1 MCCEKELLS
10 GVRKKYS
17 LNLKVKSTAKVYG
30 KLYAKEFDYREVSSR
45 PSAASQIQKTFYM

>member
-17 LNLKVKSTAKVYG
+17 LNLKVKPAAKVYG
-30 KLYAKEFDYREVSSR
+30 KLYAKEFDYRKVSSR